1 MRICFV
7 LQEKWCWKQHG
18 RIAFFVIS
26 HFLVQKGNRRRE
38 EISQFTTKQLNSGV
52 KEKCV
57 VKRYHTQYWILM
69 AKIPIVERQII
80 RFGYFMFVCGL
91 MFNTLWGIYI
101 TSHILSA
108 FSGHNFASDCIVVW
122 LTEYSLHPAA
132 KRPAFPLSSPYKFD
146 FQPSNLTCGEWEKTS
161 YSFTL
166 IHSHTT
172 HTVVA
177 FCPRQYTNSLV
188 TVTHLNS
195 RCNTMYDCVILGE
208 IMPHIFLT
216 LSALLIPEMHC
227 M

>member
-57 VKRYHTQYWILM
+57 VKRYTQYWILI

-146 FQPSNLTCGEWEKTS
+146 F
-161 YSFTL
+161 
-166 IHSHTT
+166 
-172 HTVVA
+172 
-177 FCPRQYTNSLV
+177 
-188 TVTHLNS
+188 
-195 RCNTMYDCVILGE
+195 
-208 IMPHIFLT
+208 
-216 LSALLIPEMHC
+216 
-227 M
+227 